1 MTETL
6 HNKLKMH
13 RAMQGL
19 TQAELA
25 TRAGITRRSINA
37 IEMSRMVPSVLL
49 ALKIAAVL
57 DTRVEDL
64 FEVSETS

>member
-13 RAMQGL
+13 RAMRGL

-64 FEVSETS
+64 FEVSESS